1 MPRQASKAHHPRV
14 HHCQFGTS
22 AICWKG
28 FSSLSGLTR
37 HINSAHTNPCNYLNA
52 LAPAAAND
60 QDCTPC
66 DEDGNDLPPNTP
78 PPPYTSYTTPDASDW
93 TPFNNRAA
101 SLHENAGQLPFAN
114 HDDAYGAIDA
124 IPCGG
129 EPWSS
134 FSVRYSGELPEG
146 EAPPWMLTPYDVHFC
161 DPRTVL
167 RNQLSNPDFK
177 DEVDYTLLRE
187 YGPKNKRIWSNFM
200 SGNWA
205 WSQADLIAKDPL
217 THGAMFVPCILGS
230 DKTTVS
236 VATGQNEYY
245 PLYLSL
251 GNVHNN
257 ICHSHRNAVSIIAFL
272 SIPKTDR
279 QYADDP
285 AFRKFHRQ
293 LFHSSLEAILEPL
306 RPGMRTPEVT
316 RCPDGHLRRVIYG
329 LGPYIA
335 DYPEQV
341 LLACIAQNWCA
352 RCTADRKDLNG
363 EAGFR
368 SHEHTRLLMETLDC
382 ETLWVGIVT
391 GNPRVTRQQ
400 PVPHPQEPVP
410 ADPTNLPVKTSP
422 KTPKTAQK

>member
-1 MPRQASKAHHPRV
+1 
-14 HHCQFGTS
+14 G
-22 AICWKG
+22 
-28 FSSLSGLTR
+28 
-37 HINSAHTNPCNYLNA
+37 
-52 LAPAAAND
+52 
-60 QDCTPC
+60 TPC
-66 DEDGNDLPPNTP
+66 DEDGNNLPPNTP

-93 TPFNNRAA
+93 TPFNDRVEFEMADFLYRRNQMPGVQIDELFNIWAT
-101 SLHENAGQLPFAN
+101 SLHENAGQPPFAN

-124 IPCGG
+124 IPRGG

-146 EAPPWMLTPYDVHFC
+146 EAPPWMLTPYDVHFR

-177 DEVDYTLLRE
+177 DEVDYTPLRE
-187 YGPKNKRIWSNFM
+187 YGPKNERIWSNFM

-217 THGAMFVPCILGS
+217 THGAIFVPCILGS

-257 ICHSHRNAVSIIAFL
+257 IRRSHRNAVSIIAFL

-341 LLACIAQNWCA
+341 LLACITQNWCA

-368 SHEHTRLLMETLDC
+368 SHEHTQLLMETLDC
-382 ETLWVGIVT
+382 KTLWDEYGIV
-391 GNPRVTRQQ
+391 GDVL
-400 PVPHPQEPVP
+400 VSEMH
-410 ADPTNLPVKTSP
+410 LYI
-422 KTPKTAQK
+422 